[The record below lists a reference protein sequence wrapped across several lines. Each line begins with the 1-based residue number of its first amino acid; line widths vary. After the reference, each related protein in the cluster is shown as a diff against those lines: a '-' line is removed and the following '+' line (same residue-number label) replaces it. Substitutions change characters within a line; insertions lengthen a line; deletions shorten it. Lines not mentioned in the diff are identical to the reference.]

1 MKKYFSLFIAAV
13 LGALTVS
20 CGIVKEATRNNTE
33 ADKWK
38 FGMDLDFLEQNADC
52 VVIGENDSYV
62 AISPSL
68 QGRVMTSTL
77 EGNEGYSLG
86 WINRQLI
93 VDGGSEANMAPL
105 GGEDRLWVGPEGTEY
120 SLFFKS
126 GELFV
131 SENWKIP
138 APISKEKWTLVSSS
152 KYQAKLEKEQELL
165 DFLMAMFTNMKG
177 QKFDVLLNR
186 EISFIKKPDASKILG
201 YEIPDSVKM
210 VAFQSVNRITNKGDK
225 TWSAQTGYLNLSVM
239 SCFHANKSTYA
250 FIPYKQGAA
259 KELGDIIVDT
269 YNETVGT
276 DRLSIAPDFVRMRV
290 DANKIG
296 EITMNPKRTKG
307 IIGSYD
313 SERNIL
319 TIVTFVLPGNAKKYM
334 PANLRRTND
343 IFDGDAISVFNNG
356 PAHQGAFNALK
367 FFETASY
374 SPAMALAPQKSQL
387 HVQRTFHFQG
397 SEYDLGNISESL
409 LGVTIKQLRPE

>member
-1 MKKYFSLFIAAV
+1 MQTKANMKKYFPLLVAAV
-13 LGALTVS
+13 LAALASS

-38 FGMDLDFLEQNADC
+38 FGMDLDFLEKNADC
-52 VVIGENDSYV
+52 IVIGESDSFV

-77 EGNEGYSLG
+77 GGDEGYSLG
-86 WINRQLI
+86 WINRTLI
-93 VDGGSEANMAPL
+93 SEEGDEANMAPL
-105 GGEDRLWVGPEGTEY
+105 GGEDRLWVGPEGTEC

-126 GELFV
+126 GQLFV
-131 SENWKIP
+131 SENWRAP
-138 APISKEKWTLVSSS
+138 AAISKEKWTLVSSS
-152 KYQAKLEKEQELL
+152 KYQAKLEKSAQ
-165 DFLMAMFTNMKG
+165 FTNMKG
-177 QKFDVLLNR
+177 RKFDVLLNR
-186 EISFIKKPDASKILG
+186 EISFIKKADASKILG

-225 TWSAQTGYLNLSVM
+225 AWDANSGYLNLSVM

-250 FIPYKQGAA
+250 FIPYRQGTAE
-259 KELGDIIVDT
+259 KLGDIIVDT

-307 IIGSYD
+307 IMGSYD

-319 TIVTFVLPGNAKKYM
+319 TIVTFVLPANAKKYM

-343 IFDGDAISVFNNG
+343 LFDGDALSVFNSG

-367 FFETASY
+367 FFETATY

-387 HVQRTFHFQG
+387 HLQRTFHFQG
-397 SEYDLGNISESL
+397 SEYDLGNISEHL